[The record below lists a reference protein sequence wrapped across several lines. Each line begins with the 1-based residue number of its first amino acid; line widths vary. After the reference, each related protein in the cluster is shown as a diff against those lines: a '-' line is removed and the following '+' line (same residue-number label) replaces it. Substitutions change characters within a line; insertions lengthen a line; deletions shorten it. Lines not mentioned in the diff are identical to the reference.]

1 MSASKA
7 VEVDA
12 PPSSS
17 ARERTEAILER
28 FHEEASF
35 DRGHDVRLLARL
47 WPYLH
52 KHQVWLW
59 VALFV
64 VVITAVLSLLT
75 PLIMRDAIDHGV
87 LEGDRSALM
96 RGGLLFAA
104 VVLVEQLL
112 NFIQIYSLQ
121 VVGAR
126 SMADLR
132 LEVFTFLHQLRLGF
146 FDTQPVGRLV
156 TRVTNDV
163 DAILELFASGAL
175 NAFGDLIRLAGIV
188 ALMLVLDYKLSL
200 IAFAAMP
207 PVALIVWLVRR
218 RARTAFR
225 MIRAKTARMNAT
237 MNEQVNGMIVIQAY
251 TKQSAAEAEFDEINV
266 AYRDANISAIK
277 YDAIQD
283 AAIDAVHAIAL
294 AFIIVALGYH
304 QTSFGTVVAFSAYLS
319 KFFEPLSA
327 LAQRYTMLQ
336 SALAGAERVFRLLD
350 VDAKDA
356 PVANTVSNGNSEL
369 ALELDQVSFAYK
381 PGVPVLHDIQLKARR
396 GEKIALVGPTGS
408 GKSTITA
415 LFLRLYEVE
424 QGVVRVDGQ
433 DVRGLDRTELR
444 RRFAVVPQDVF
455 LFPGTL
461 ADNIAAGE
469 KPDLAKVELVLR
481 RIDAFDLLAK
491 RRGGLEAAVEE
502 GGTNFS
508 AGERQLIAFAR
519 ALYRDAPILI
529 LDEATAS
536 VDSDT
541 EARLQKALQEVIKDR
556 TALVIAHR
564 LSTVKASD
572 RIIVLH
578 KGQVVE
584 SGNHDELLAADGLY
598 RALHDLQFARQA
610 DPDVVN

>member
-1 MSASKA
+1 TDPERAGTFGRDGVLRRRGGFEPMSASKA

-237 MNEQVNGMIVIQAY
+237 MNEQVNGMI
-251 TKQSAAEAEFDEINV
+251 
-266 AYRDANISAIK
+266 
-277 YDAIQD
+277 
-283 AAIDAVHAIAL
+283 
-294 AFIIVALGYH
+294 
-304 QTSFGTVVAFSAYLS
+304 
-319 KFFEPLSA
+319 
-327 LAQRYTMLQ
+327 
-336 SALAGAERVFRLLD
+336 
-350 VDAKDA
+350 
-356 PVANTVSNGNSEL
+356 
-369 ALELDQVSFAYK
+369 
-381 PGVPVLHDIQLKARR
+381 
-396 GEKIALVGPTGS
+396 
-408 GKSTITA
+408 
-415 LFLRLYEVE
+415 
-424 QGVVRVDGQ
+424 
-433 DVRGLDRTELR
+433 
-444 RRFAVVPQDVF
+444 
-455 LFPGTL
+455 
-461 ADNIAAGE
+461 
-469 KPDLAKVELVLR
+469 
-481 RIDAFDLLAK
+481 
-491 RRGGLEAAVEE
+491 
-502 GGTNFS
+502 
-508 AGERQLIAFAR
+508 
-519 ALYRDAPILI
+519 
-529 LDEATAS
+529 
-536 VDSDT
+536 
-541 EARLQKALQEVIKDR
+541 
-556 TALVIAHR
+556 
-564 LSTVKASD
+564 
-572 RIIVLH
+572 
-578 KGQVVE
+578 
-584 SGNHDELLAADGLY
+584 
-598 RALHDLQFARQA
+598 
-610 DPDVVN
+610 